1 MGLRSDVKA
10 FVEMLASGAAES
22 PADAG
27 VEEGRAMYRGM
38 IEMFERPIGELAVV
52 KDFTIKARDGHA
64 IPMRLYAANKPGG
77 EAAPVI
83 LQYHGG
89 GWVLGDLD
97 THAPVCAEM
106 ARQTGYTVVSVDYR
120 LAPEHAFPTAY
131 HDCLDAMLWLAGSP
145 AEIGHKVEGIIL
157 AGDSAGGALAAA
169 CAQRA
174 AERAN
179 SPVLALCSFYGAL
192 DMNAEG
198 GSMAEFAQGYLL
210 EAGGYDGML
219 TAYFPDPSHRASV
232 EASPLNWD
240 QWAKHPP
247 ALIYACEYDPLRDQS
262 RAYAARLALAGVAVR
277 YRESKGHIH
286 GSVGLRQVMPSGHDD
301 LIACCADL
309 VSLVEEA
316 RILRAHG

>member
-10 FVEMLASGAAES
+10 FVEMLSSGAAES

-38 IEMFERPIGELAVV
+38 IDMFERPIGDLAVV
-52 KDFTIKARDGHA
+52 EDFSIKARDGHD
-64 IPMRLYAANKPGG
+64 IPMRLYAAAKTEN
-77 EAAPVI
+77 AAPVI

-97 THAPVCAEM
+97 THAPVCGEM

-131 HDCLDAMLWLAGSP
+131 HDCLDALLWLQKSP
-145 AEIGHKVEGIIL
+145 SEIGHEVEGIIL

-169 CAQRA
+169 CAQRS
-174 AERAN
+174 AEGDN
-179 SPVLALCSFYGAL
+179 SSVLALCSFYGAL

-198 GSMAEFAQGYLL
+198 GSMAEFGQGYLL
-210 EAGGYDGML
+210 EAGGYGGML
-219 TAYFPDPSHRASV
+219 AAYFPDAALRSSV

-240 QWAKHPP
+240 QWEKHPP

-262 RAYAARLALAGVAVR
+262 RAYAAKLAQAGVAVR

-301 LIACCADL
+301 LTACCADL

-316 RILRAHG
+316 RTLRVLK

>member
-22 PADAG
+22 PVDAG

-38 IEMFERPIGELAVV
+38 IEMFERPTGDLAVV
-52 KDFTIKARDGHA
+52 KDFSIKARDGHD
-64 IPMRLYAANKPGG
+64 IPLRLYAAAKSGN
-77 EAAPVI
+77 AAPVI

-131 HDCLDAMLWLAGSP
+131 HDCLDAMLWLARSP
-145 AEIGHKVEGIIL
+145 AEIGHEVEGFIL

-169 CAQRA
+169 CTQRA
-174 AERAN
+174 AEDGNAQ
-179 SPVLALCSFYGAL
+179 VLALCSFYGAL

-210 EAGGYDGML
+210 EAEGYGGML
-219 TAYFPDPSHRASV
+219 MAYFPDAALRSSV
-232 EASPLNWD
+232 EASPLHWD
-240 QWAKHPP
+240 QWEKHPP
-247 ALIYACEYDPLRDQS
+247 ALIYACEFDPLRDQS
-262 RAYAARLALAGVAVR
+262 RAYAAKLVKAGVAVR

-316 RILRAHG
+316 RSLRAQN